1 MWGIMRDIIQC
12 LIDWLDENPSDV
24 KAHRILRAL
33 ATESLKKVDFTEE
46 KRRFDSLDI
55 AAAAQEAMEN
65 NTDANTWIKWKDV
78 VQKYWEARE
87 NKIIDLARKRN
98 LKFYPKP
105 HRISTKGCHP
115 TTYLLKAEPLPEI
128 SDNEEEQNPELEAE
142 KTLDKSRISF
152 KYDLAENGE
161 VKPTWC
167 AKWLFRDGQIR
178 LSRWHIWVIIGW
190 LSILGAGAVALSYFG
205 WLGLMA
211 PRPITTRELTAFI
224 SIFAFPYIVWI
235 IFIKPWVRLFDDRIV
250 VAPDLLVALEEKS
263 AQLELFRDG
272 DLRMIRL
279 VSYTA
284 PCPICGA
291 TVHLDKG
298 EPDYPRRL
306 VGRCSDSPREH
317 IFSFDPVTQKGSVLR
332 SPTV

>member
-1 MWGIMRDIIQC
+1 M
-12 LIDWLDENPSDV
+12 
-24 KAHRILRAL
+24 
-33 ATESLKKVDFTEE
+33 
-46 KRRFDSLDI
+46 
-55 AAAAQEAMEN
+55 
-65 NTDANTWIKWKDV
+65 
-78 VQKYWEARE
+78 
-87 NKIIDLARKRN
+87 
-98 LKFYPKP
+98 
-105 HRISTKGCHP
+105 
-115 TTYLLKAEPLPEI
+115 
-128 SDNEEEQNPELEAE
+128 
-142 KTLDKSRISF
+142 
-152 KYDLAENGE
+152 
-161 VKPTWC
+161 
-167 AKWLFRDGQIR
+167 
-178 LSRWHIWVIIGW
+178 IIGW

-298 EPDYPRRL
+298 EPDYSRRL

-332 SPTV
+332 SPAV